1 MSDTSILRGLS
12 NLGCPEGVPSRSD
25 DTAIRSALARIPTT
39 AALDLLKDQDPCQ
52 LVLSGVKTLF
62 PLEGSVAGRART
74 LRCLPTRVDHRKAPG
89 GPANFRLL
97 DATRPGDFL
106 IFDAQGWSRGSVLGD
121 MLALRA
127 KLNGAVGVATDGVMR
142 DLVGLEDVGL
152 PVFAAGTFPVPSAPT
167 MVAWESD
174 VPVQCGGALVV
185 PGDWILAD
193 RDAVI
198 VIPERWVHDVI
209 DGFEMFAKE
218 EQFCRSLLLAGLP
231 LHQAY
236 PMPPAMRP
244 LFERYLADGR
254 LPSESEVLKANSGR

>member
-1 MSDTSILRGLS
+1 MLRTMSNDDS
-12 NLGCPEGVPSRSD
+12 PDGVPSGSD
-25 DTAIRSALARIPTT
+25 DAALRGALARIPTT
-39 AALDLLKDQDPCQ
+39 AALDLLKDLDPCQ
-52 LVLSGVKTLF
+52 LVLSGVKALF

-74 LRCLPTRVDHRKAPG
+74 LRFLPTRADHRKAPG

-106 IFDAQGWSRGSVLGD
+106 IFDALGWPRGSVLGD

-127 KLNGAVGVATDGVMR
+127 KINGAVGVATDGVMR

-152 PVFAAGTFPVPSAPT
+152 PVFAAATFPVPSAPT
-167 MVAWESD
+167 LVAWESD

-198 VIPERWVHDVI
+198 VIPDRWVRDVI
-209 DGFEMFAKE
+209 DGLEMFTRE

-231 LHQAY
+231 LHRAY
-236 PMPPAMRP
+236 PMPPAIRP
-244 LFERYLADGR
+244 LFERYLADGQ
-254 LPSESEVLKANSGR
+254 LPSESEVVKATGGL

>member
-1 MSDTSILRGLS
+1 MSNTSTIRKLQPV
-12 NLGCPEGVPSRSD
+12 NGVDASD
-25 DTAIRSALARIPTT
+25 DAVIREALSRIPTT

-52 LVLSGVKTLF
+52 LVLDGVKSLF
-62 PLEGSVAGRART
+62 PLVGSVAGRART
-74 LRCLPTRVDHRKAPG
+74 LRFLPTRVDHRKAPG

-106 IFDAQGWSRGSVLGD
+106 VFDAQGWPRGSVLGD

-142 DLVGLEDVGL
+142 DLVGLEEVGL
-152 PVFAAGTFPVPSAPT
+152 PVFAANTFPVPSAPT
-167 MVAWESD
+167 LVAWESD
-174 VPVQCGGALVV
+174 VPVQCGGALVL

-198 VIPERWVHDVI
+198 VIPERYVHDVI
-209 DGFEMFAKE
+209 NGFELFTSE
-218 EQFCRSLLLAGLP
+218 EQFCRALLLAGLS
-231 LHQAY
+231 LQQAY
-236 PMPPAMRP
+236 PMPSAVRP

-254 LPSESEVLKANSGR
+254 IPSEAEVAKANAGK

>member
-1 MSDTSILRGLS
+1 MSNPSILRSLA
-12 NLGCPEGVPSRSD
+12 PVQPAKGVRTSD
-25 DTAIRSALARIPTT
+25 DAAIAAALARIPTT
-39 AALDLLKDQDPCQ
+39 AALDLLKEQDPCQ

-62 PLEGSVAGRART
+62 PLVGSVAGRART
-74 LRCLPTRVDHRKAPG
+74 LRFLPTRVDHRKAPG

-97 DATRPGDFL
+97 DATQQGDFL
-106 IFDAQGWSRGSVLGD
+106 VFDAQGWQRGSVLGD

-142 DLVGLEDVGL
+142 DLIGLEEVGL
-152 PVFAAGTFPVPSAPT
+152 PVFAASTFPVPSAPT
-167 MVAWESD
+167 LVAWESD

-209 DGFEMFAKE
+209 DGFDLFTKE
-218 EQFCRSLLLAGLP
+218 EQFCRSLLLAGMSLQ
-231 LHQAY
+231 QAY
-236 PMPPAMRP
+236 PMPPAIRP
-244 LFERYLADGR
+244 LFERYLADGQ
-254 LPSESEVLKANSGR
+254 LPSASEVAKANDGH